1 MSSFALLA
9 LNQVIFHDKAPS
21 RAANGTQGSDHKS
34 RKFSVSRE
42 NSRMAKYCVKVFAK
56 SLRYEQMR
64 ALIHEIEKWKCAMK
78 ILNRVRSISESRRL
92 WAADGGA
99 LGWWRS
105 QSNLLAEVDFYS
117 SRQVL
122 LHLFTQITDEQEKGT
137 LKSLMLGRSLSRP
150 YPAKAPAG
158 ALIKEMGL

>member
-1 MSSFALLA
+1 MSSFSLLA

-21 RAANGTQGSDHKS
+21 RAANGTQGSAHKF

-42 NSRMAKYCVKVFAK
+42 NSRMAKYCVKVFVK

-64 ALIHEIEKWKCAMK
+64 ALIREKEKWKCAMK

-92 WAADGGA
+92 WDANGGA

-105 QSNLLAEVDFYS
+105 QDSLLAEDYFAS
-117 SRQVL
+117 PRQVL

-137 LKSLMLGRSLSRP
+137 LKSLMLGRSFSRP
-150 YPAKAPAG
+150 NPAKASAG